1 MPNTSPVQLPT
12 GNAPTGLRRSTGP
25 VLAII
30 LISYFMILLDNS
42 VIFTALPS
50 IESELNLG
58 AGQLAWVQDAYTLV
72 FGGLLLL
79 GARAGDLF
87 GRRRVFVFGLVVFSF
102 ASLLIGSSPSGEWM
116 IAARSLQGIGAA
128 IVAPAS
134 LSLIAVSFPEGKERA
149 GDRALRRDRRNRRE
163 PRHGHRRRVR
173 RVDLLAGW
181 VLHQRAHRDRHD
193 RARPALAPRFLPET
207 KPARGAFDVLGALT
221 ATGGVGALVFG
232 IIHAAESTWTS
243 PVTVASLA
251 AGVVLLALLVVN
263 EARASDPIMP
273 LRLFASRVR
282 VGGYV
287 GRMLYMGAMIGFFY
301 FTTQYLQDVL
311 GMNPLQA
318 GLGFLPMT
326 LVNFAVALLLPQLT
340 RRIGD
345 RLPLILGIALTLAGM
360 IWLSRLTPDAGYLL
374 GVALPMLVIGAGQG
388 LVFAPL
394 TTAGM
399 SGATAEHAGAA
410 SGLVNTFHQLGMALG
425 LGVLVAV
432 SVKAG
437 ADAATAGAAAVA
449 QVFAALT
456 GSAVLLG
463 IALLICATLILP
475 KSRRGERASTTP
487 PASISTSASASAQ
500 GTSS

>member
-12 GNAPTGLRRSTGP
+12 GTAPTGLRRSTGP

-102 ASLLIGSSPSGEWM
+102 ASLLIGFSPSGEWM
-116 IAARSLQGIGAA
+116 IAARSLQGIGTA

-149 GDRALRRDRRNRRE
+149 RAIVLY
-163 PRHGHRRRVR
+163 GAT
-173 RVDLLAGW
+173 AGIGASLGMVIGGAFAEW
-181 VLHQRAHRDRHD
+181 ISWRAGFFINVPIGI
-193 RARPALAPRFLPET
+193 AMIALAPRFLPET

-345 RLPLILGIALTLAGM
+345 RLPLIPGIALTLAGM

-449 QVFAALT
+449 QVSAALT

-487 PASISTSASASAQ
+487 SASISTSASASAQ

>member
-12 GNAPTGLRRSTGP
+12 GTAPTGLRRSTGP

-149 GDRALRRDRRNRRE
+149 RAIVLY
-163 PRHGHRRRVR
+163 GAT
-173 RVDLLAGW
+173 AGIGASLGMVIGGAFAEW
-181 VLHQRAHRDRHD
+181 ISWRAGFFINVPIGI
-193 RARPALAPRFLPET
+193 AMIALAPRFLPET

-449 QVFAALT
+449 QVSAALN

-487 PASISTSASASAQ
+487 SASISTSASASAQ

>member
-12 GNAPTGLRRSTGP
+12 GTAPTGLRRSTGP

-102 ASLLIGSSPSGEWM
+102 ASLLIGFSPSGEWM

-149 GDRALRRDRRNRRE
+149 RAIVLY
-163 PRHGHRRRVR
+163 GAT
-173 RVDLLAGW
+173 AGIGASLGMVIGGAFAEW
-181 VLHQRAHRDRHD
+181 ISWRAGFFINVPIGI
-193 RARPALAPRFLPET
+193 AMIALAPRFLPET

-487 PASISTSASASAQ
+487 SASISTSASASAQ

>member
-1 MPNTSPVQLPT
+1 MLY
-12 GNAPTGLRRSTGP
+12 GA
-25 VLAII
+25 
-30 LISYFMILLDNS
+30 
-42 VIFTALPS
+42 TA
-50 IESELNLG
+50 
-58 AGQLAWVQDAYTLV
+58 
-72 FGGLLLL
+72 
-79 GARAGDLF
+79 
-87 GRRRVFVFGLVVFSF
+87 
-102 ASLLIGSSPSGEWM
+102 
-116 IAARSLQGIGAA
+116 GIGA
-128 IVAPAS
+128 S
-134 LSLIAVSFPEGKERA
+134 LGMVIGGAFAEWISWRA
-149 GDRALRRDRRNRRE
+149 GFFINVPIGIAMI
-163 PRHGHRRRVR
+163 
-173 RVDLLAGW
+173 
-181 VLHQRAHRDRHD
+181 
-193 RARPALAPRFLPET
+193 ALAPRFLPET

-221 ATGGVGALVFG
+221 ATGGVAALVFG

-360 IWLSRLTPDAGYLL
+360 IWLSRFTPDAGYLL

-449 QVFAALT
+449 QVSAALT

-487 PASISTSASASAQ
+487 SASISTSASASAQ

>member
-12 GNAPTGLRRSTGP
+12 GTAPTGLRRSTGP

-149 GDRALRRDRRNRRE
+149 RAIVLY
-163 PRHGHRRRVR
+163 GAT
-173 RVDLLAGW
+173 AGIGASLGMVIGGAFAEW
-181 VLHQRAHRDRHD
+181 ISWRAGFFINVPIGI
-193 RARPALAPRFLPET
+193 AMIALAPRFLPET

-318 GLGFLPMT
+318 GLGFLPIT

-449 QVFAALT
+449 QVSAALN

-487 PASISTSASASAQ
+487 SASISTSASASAQ

>member
-12 GNAPTGLRRSTGP
+12 GTAPTGLRRSTGP

-102 ASLLIGSSPSGEWM
+102 ASLLIGFSPSGEWM
-116 IAARSLQGIGAA
+116 IAARSLQGIGTA

-149 GDRALRRDRRNRRE
+149 RAIVLY
-163 PRHGHRRRVR
+163 GAT
-173 RVDLLAGW
+173 AGIGASLGMVIGGAFAEW
-181 VLHQRAHRDRHD
+181 ISWRAGFFINVPIGI
-193 RARPALAPRFLPET
+193 AMIALAPRFLPET

-318 GLGFLPMT
+318 GLGFLPIT

-449 QVFAALT
+449 QVSAALT

-487 PASISTSASASAQ
+487 SASISTSASASAQ

>member
-12 GNAPTGLRRSTGP
+12 GTAPTGLRRSTGP

-79 GARAGDLF
+79 RARAGDLF

-149 GDRALRRDRRNRRE
+149 RAIVLY
-163 PRHGHRRRVR
+163 GAT
-173 RVDLLAGW
+173 AGIGASLGMVIGGAFAEW
-181 VLHQRAHRDRHD
+181 ISWRAGFFINVPIGI
-193 RARPALAPRFLPET
+193 AMIALAPRFLPET

-318 GLGFLPMT
+318 GLGFLPIT

-449 QVFAALT
+449 QVSAALT

-487 PASISTSASASAQ
+487 SASISTSASASAQ

>member
-1 MPNTSPVQLPT
+1 M
-12 GNAPTGLRRSTGP
+12 
-25 VLAII
+25 
-30 LISYFMILLDNS
+30 
-42 VIFTALPS
+42 
-50 IESELNLG
+50 
-58 AGQLAWVQDAYTLV
+58 
-72 FGGLLLL
+72 
-79 GARAGDLF
+79 
-87 GRRRVFVFGLVVFSF
+87 FVFGLVVFSF
-102 ASLLIGSSPSGEWM
+102 ASLLIGFSPSGEWM

-149 GDRALRRDRRNRRE
+149 RAIVLY
-163 PRHGHRRRVR
+163 GAT
-173 RVDLLAGW
+173 AGIGASLGMVIGGAFAEW
-181 VLHQRAHRDRHD
+181 ISWRAGFFINVPIGI
-193 RARPALAPRFLPET
+193 AMIALAPRSPRASSRRRSQ
-207 KPARGAFDVLGALT
+207 PAEPSTCSARSLRR
-221 ATGGVGALVFG
+221 
-232 IIHAAESTWTS
+232 AASERSCSASSTPPNRPGPP

-345 RLPLILGIALTLAGM
+345 RLPLILDIALTLAGM
-360 IWLSRLTPDAGYLL
+360 IWLSRFTPDAGYPL

-394 TTAGM
+394 TTAGV

>member
-12 GNAPTGLRRSTGP
+12 GTAPTGLRRSTGP

-149 GDRALRRDRRNRRE
+149 RAIVLY
-163 PRHGHRRRVR
+163 GAT
-173 RVDLLAGW
+173 AGIGASLGMVIGGAFAEW
-181 VLHQRAHRDRHD
+181 ISWRAGFFINVPIGI
-193 RARPALAPRFLPET
+193 AMIALAPRFLPET

-449 QVFAALT
+449 QVSAALT

-487 PASISTSASASAQ
+487 SASISTSASASAQ

>member
-1 MPNTSPVQLPT
+1 MTNTSTVRLPAGRPAT
-12 GNAPTGLRRSTGP
+12 ASRRSTGP
-25 VLAII
+25 ILAII

-50 IESELNLG
+50 VESELDLG
-58 AGQLAWVQDAYTLV
+58 ASQLAWVQDAYTLV

-79 GARAGDLF
+79 GARAGDLY
-87 GRRRVFVFGLVVFSF
+87 GRRRVFVFGLIVFSF
-102 ASLLIGSSPSGEWM
+102 ASLLIGFSPSGEWM
-116 IAARSLQGIGAA
+116 IAARALQGIGAA

-134 LSLIAVSFPEGKERA
+134 LSLITVSFPEGKERERAIVLYGATA
-149 GDRALRRDRRNRRE
+149 GIGASLGMVIGGAFAEWISWRAGFFINV
-163 PRHGHRRRVR
+163 PIGI
-173 RVDLLAGW
+173 AMI
-181 VLHQRAHRDRHD
+181 
-193 RARPALAPRFLPET
+193 ALAPRFLPET
-207 KPARGAFDVLGALT
+207 RPARGTFDVLGALT
-221 ATGGVGALVFG
+221 ATGGVGAMVFG

-243 PVTVASLA
+243 PVTLTSLA
-251 AGVVLLALLVVN
+251 VGVVLLALLVAN
-263 EARASDPIMP
+263 EARAFDPIMP

-287 GRMLYMGAMIGFFY
+287 GRMLYMGAMIGFFF
-301 FTTQYLQDVL
+301 FTTQYLQDEL

-340 RRIGD
+340 PRIGD
-345 RLPLILGIALTLAGM
+345 RVPLVLGIALTLAGM

-425 LGVLVAV
+425 LGVLVAE
-432 SVKAG
+432 SVNAG
-437 ADAATAGAAAVA
+437 GGAATADAAAVA
-449 QVFAALT
+449 QVSAALT

-463 IALLICATLILP
+463 IALLTCALLILP
-475 KSRRGERASTTP
+475 KSRERASASTTP
-487 PASISTSASASAQ
+487 SPSTK

>member
-12 GNAPTGLRRSTGP
+12 GTAPTGLRRSTGP

-116 IAARSLQGIGAA
+116 IAARSLQGIGTA

-149 GDRALRRDRRNRRE
+149 RAIALY
-163 PRHGHRRRVR
+163 GAT
-173 RVDLLAGW
+173 AGIGASLGMVIGGAFAEW
-181 VLHQRAHRDRHD
+181 ISWRAGFFINVPIGI
-193 RARPALAPRFLPET
+193 AMIALAPRFLPET

-318 GLGFLPMT
+318 GLGFLPIT

-449 QVFAALT
+449 QVSAALT

-487 PASISTSASASAQ
+487 SASISTSASASAQ

>member
-12 GNAPTGLRRSTGP
+12 GTAPTGLRRSTGP

-149 GDRALRRDRRNRRE
+149 RAIVLY
-163 PRHGHRRRVR
+163 GAT
-173 RVDLLAGW
+173 AGIGASLGMVIGGAFAEW
-181 VLHQRAHRDRHD
+181 ISWRAGFFINVPIGI
-193 RARPALAPRFLPET
+193 AMIALAPRFLPET

-318 GLGFLPMT
+318 GLGFLPIT

-449 QVFAALT
+449 QVSAALT

-487 PASISTSASASAQ
+487 SASISTSASASAQ

>member
-12 GNAPTGLRRSTGP
+12 GTAPTGLRRSTGP

-58 AGQLAWVQDAYTLV
+58 AGQLAWVQDAYTFV

-149 GDRALRRDRRNRRE
+149 RAIVLY
-163 PRHGHRRRVR
+163 GAT
-173 RVDLLAGW
+173 AGIGASLGMVIGGAFAEW
-181 VLHQRAHRDRHD
+181 ISWRAGFFINVPIGI
-193 RARPALAPRFLPET
+193 AMIALAPRFLPET

-449 QVFAALT
+449 QVSAALT

-487 PASISTSASASAQ
+487 SASISTSASASAQ